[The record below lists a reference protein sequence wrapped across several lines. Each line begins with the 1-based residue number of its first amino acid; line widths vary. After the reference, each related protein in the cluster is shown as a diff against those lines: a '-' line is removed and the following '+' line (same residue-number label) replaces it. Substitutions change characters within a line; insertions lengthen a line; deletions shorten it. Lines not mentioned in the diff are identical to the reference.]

1 MFFSSDLIQELPFL
15 NQLLIIIIN
24 AVGFSLVV
32 TFLNHNSL
40 RNRLSLIFLGLS
52 LSIFG
57 WVDFA
62 YLARLAGPNQ
72 IEAAEFFLRIAWVAT
87 PFVFM
92 FAYIMSTLIVGASK
106 KFRLTTISVIIVSI
120 IFGLIT
126 GVTDL
131 VVAGISFVNQNV
143 DIQYGVG
150 FLPFLGVVGVIMAVT
165 IWPILS
171 VHEANM
177 EERKGIRGFFFGII
191 IFYIANLIFNITL
204 PFFFKITHLYYFGD
218 YSTMVLLGSIV
229 YAILR
234 HRLFN
239 VKYIATELFIFSL
252 WMFIFLRTLV
262 ISNFRDQMT
271 SAGLLVIS
279 IILGIFVMRSV
290 LREVKTR
297 EQLEGIL
304 HFMSH
309 EVKGAL
315 GKTRGLL
322 SFVSDGT
329 LGEVS
334 PKLREMAGDLSL
346 TVSESLD
353 SVEDILN
360 SANIKKGTFTYQM
373 APFDFTA
380 LVTKLVNVYKPQAEH
395 KNLLFTYKT
404 PATAVSI
411 TGDEKHLEHVVKN
424 LIDNAVRYTKEGGVT
439 VSVTVNPKTVILS
452 VADTGYGLT
461 EEDKKNLFTE
471 GGKGKESQ
479 KVNVESTGYGL
490 FIAKSIALA
499 HSGKIWAES
508 AGREKGSTFFVEL
521 PLNPPD
527 LNSAKK
533 DKNKVEPPTMTSV
546 EAPKKEISNNQQALP
561 SLLIP
566 PLPPATQTENTAIV
580 KSIS

>member
-1 MFFSSDLIQELPFL
+1 MFFSLNLVQSLPFF
-15 NQLLIIIIN
+15 NQLLIITIN

-32 TFLNHNSL
+32 TFFNHNHL
-40 RNRLSLIFLGLS
+40 RNRLSLIFLGLA

-62 YLARLAGPNQ
+62 YLARLAGPKQ

-92 FAYIMSTLIVGASK
+92 FAFIMSTLIVGASK

-120 IFGLIT
+120 IFSLIT
-126 GVTDL
+126 GMTDL
-131 VVAGISFVNQNV
+131 IVAGISFVNQNV
-143 DIQYGVG
+143 DIQYGAG
-150 FLPFLGVVGVIMAVT
+150 FLPFLGVIGIIMAVT

-171 VHEANM
+171 VHEASP
-177 EERKGIRGFFFGII
+177 EEQKGVRVFFFGII
-191 IFYIANLIFNITL
+191 IFYVANLIFNITL
-204 PFFFKITHLYYFGD
+204 PFFFKVTHLYYFGD
-218 YSTMVLLGSIV
+218 YSTMVLLSSIV

-234 HRLFN
+234 HRFFN
-239 VKYIATELFIFSL
+239 VKYIATELFIFAL

-262 ISNFRDQMT
+262 ISNFYDKLV
-271 SAGLLVIS
+271 SIGLLVVS

-290 LREVKTR
+290 LREVRTR
-297 EQLEGIL
+297 EQLEGVL

-373 APFDFTA
+373 VPFDFTA
-380 LVTKLVNVYKPQAEH
+380 LVNKLVLVYKPQAEH
-395 KNLLFTYKT
+395 KNILFTYKI
-404 PATAVSI
+404 PATAVTI

-439 VSVTVNPKTVILS
+439 VSISTGPKSVLLS

-490 FIAKSIALA
+490 FIVKSIALG
-499 HSGKIWAES
+499 HGGKVWAES
-508 AGREKGSTFFVEL
+508 KGRGEGSTFFVEL
-521 PLNPPD
+521 PLVQPVT
-527 LNSAKK
+527 NSGSK
-533 DKNKVEPPTMTSV
+533 DKDKIPVASPVEV
-546 EAPKKEISNNQQALP
+546 KKETPNTPTPNPSTATNQVP
-561 SLLIP
+561 IP
-566 PLPPATQTENTAIV
+566 PKTL
-580 KSIS
+580 